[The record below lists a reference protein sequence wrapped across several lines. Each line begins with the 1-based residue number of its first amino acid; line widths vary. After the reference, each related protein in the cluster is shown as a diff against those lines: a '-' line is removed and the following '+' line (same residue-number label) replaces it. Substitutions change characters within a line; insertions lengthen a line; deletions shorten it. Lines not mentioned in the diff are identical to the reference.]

1 MKLSTVSILMT
12 TFILASCVQDT
23 ATRNAQDTEILTG
36 PRILA
41 MGDSMMA
48 AHRLSGRAISNNLSE
63 QLNEPVKD
71 FSVVGARLAYALPIS
86 GALGMNIGQQYRN
99 GAWDWV
105 VLNGGGNDLWFGC
118 GCNVCDKKMNSLIS
132 ADGTSGKIPSLIS
145 QLRGSGAQVLWLGY
159 LRSPGMDSPIESCAT
174 VGNELEARI
183 TKLAKTTNGLH
194 YLSNASLVP
203 HGDRSFH
210 GLDMIHPS
218 LKGSREIA
226 SRAAS
231 YIRKV
236 DRTR

>member
-12 TFILASCVQDT
+12 TFVLASCVQDT
-23 ATRNAQDTEILTG
+23 ATRNVSDTETLTG

-48 AHRLSGRAISNNLSE
+48 AHRLSGRAISHNLSE

-71 FSVVGARLAYALPIS
+71 TSVVGARLAYSLPVS
-86 GALGMNIGQQYRN
+86 GALGMNIGQQYRE

-105 VLNGGGNDLWFGC
+105 VMNGGGNDLWFGC
-118 GCNVCDKKMNSLIS
+118 GCHVCDRKMDSLIS
-132 ADGTSGKIPSLIS
+132 EDGTSGKIPSLVS
-145 QLRGSGAQVLWLGY
+145 KLRNSGAQVLWVGY
-159 LRSPGMDSPIESCAT
+159 LRSPGMDSPIESCHDE
-174 VGNELEARI
+174 GNELEARI
-183 TKLAKTTNGLH
+183 SNLAKSVHGMH
-194 YLSNASLVP
+194 YLSNANLVP

-210 GLDMIHPS
+210 GLDMVHPS
-218 LKGSREIA
+218 LKGSKEIA
-226 SRAAS
+226 SRAAD